1 MTDSVERGRR
11 GAGTHRGTPTGG
23 PVAAPRP
30 GQQGQSD
37 DTVVGLL
44 GQDGSGPT
52 GQPGGPPDDDGLMHE
67 LAAAG
72 RRRYWNK
79 LTVYLGAVVTAG
91 VRLLDRRPGAEVVRD
106 FDGAAGPAAG
116 ARGGQAPG
124 GGGFAGAR
132 GGAQG
137 GAGQPGGAGAPGGA
151 DRRPVARRRKATT
164 GTVKLVDG
172 TTVYMETADGSVV
185 TVKTGDDTAVK
196 IAKDGSLKD
205 LKAGDKVTVEGTDSA
220 GTVTATSVTGQP
232 N

>member
-11 GAGTHRGTPTGG
+11 GAGIHRGAPTASPTAG
-23 PVAAPRP
+23 PVAAQRP

-44 GQDGSGPT
+44 GQDGGGPT
-52 GQPGGPPDDDGLMHE
+52 GQPGGPPDDDGLLRE
-67 LAAAG
+67 LAAVG

-79 LTVYLGAVVTAG
+79 LTIYLGAVV
-91 VRLLDRRPGAEVVRD
+91 LLVCGIVIGAQVQKSYGTPTPV
-106 FDGAAGPAAG
+106 AGPAAG

-124 GGGFAGAR
+124 GGGFAGAP

-137 GAGQPGGAGAPGGA
+137 GAGQPGGANAAGSTAG
-151 DRRPVARRRKATT
+151 KATT

-172 TTVYMETADGSVV
+172 TTVYLETADGSVL
-185 TVKTGDDTAVK
+185 TVKTGNDTAVK
-196 IAKDGSLKD
+196 MAKDGSLKD

-220 GTVTATSVTGQP
+220 GTVTATSVIGQP
-232 N
+232 K